1 MPRKRV
7 LSTLPADGY
16 RRLADLV
23 EQEERVID
31 QQASLLLKQLL
42 AEPASPVPGSMC
54 SRADGRWP
62 VDIQAGGQR
71 DDVDEK
77 FPRSVVDGR
86 DGGVS

>member
-1 MPRKRV
+1 MPRKCV
-7 LSTLPADGY
+7 LITLPADAY
-16 RRLADLV
+16 RRLADLA

-42 AEPASPVPGSMC
+42 AEPTSPVPGSMC
-54 SRADGRWP
+54 GRADGNWS

-77 FPRSVVDGR
+77 LPHSVVDGR
-86 DGGVS
+86 DGGLS